1 MRRWDQA
8 RRIVVGLGGHRL
20 SLVGALMVTAFLVVA
35 VAAPQLAP
43 YDPTERVAAPLQQPS
58 ADHWLGTND
67 IGQDILSELV
77 VGTRVSLV
85 VGVGAGGLATLLAT
99 AAGIGAGLAGR
110 PADTAVMRTADV
122 VLILPLIPV
131 LIVAAAYADRGL
143 LLMIGLLGLLLWA
156 EGARVLRAQVLS
168 VRESVHLEA
177 ARTFGARRT
186 WLVRRHVLPEI
197 APLVV
202 LQFIHL
208 TKIAVLLEA
217 SLSFLGLGDPTQ
229 RSWAT
234 IIFHANARGAF
245 LTGAWQW
252 WIVPPG
258 LCVALLIVGFALVG
272 TGVEELTDPRLR
284 RRGRLVTGGA

>member
-1 MRRWDQA
+1 MAQPGMA
-8 RRIVVGLGGHRL
+8 RRLAGALRGHRL
-20 SLVGALMVTAFLVVA
+20 SLLGAAIVLAFVIVA
-35 VAAPQLAP
+35 VAAPLLTP
-43 YDPTERVAAPLQQPS
+43 YDPTERVTAPLQEPS

-67 IGQDILSELV
+67 IGQDIFSELI
-77 VGTRVSLV
+77 VGTRVSLL
-85 VGVGAGGLATLLAT
+85 VGVGAGALATLLAT
-99 AAGIGAGLAGR
+99 AAGIGSGLAGR
-110 PADTAVMRTADV
+110 AGDAVVMRTADV

-131 LIVAAAYADRGL
+131 LIVVAAYADRGL

-156 EGARVLRAQVLS
+156 EGARVIRAQVLS
-168 VRESVHLEA
+168 VREGLHLEA
-177 ARTFGARRT
+177 ARTFGARRG
-186 WLVRRHVLPEI
+186 WLVRRHVLPEV

-208 TKIAVLLEA
+208 IKIAVLLEA

-258 LCVALLIVGFALVG
+258 LCVAVLIVGFALVG